1 MARHGLEASNDRMAS
16 AVQRVQALL
25 AKVKTSSAAEA
36 KEVREIEEQV
46 KQAVGGWVG
55 KSLVKHVGIIIS
67 RTFGN
72 SSSYTHTISS
82 IIISFVI
89 FLVEIW

>member
-36 KEVREIEEQV
+36 KEVRDIEEQL

-55 KSLVKHVGIIIS
+55 KRLVKHVGIIS
-67 RTFGN
+67 RKFGN
-72 SSSYTHTISS
+72 
-82 IIISFVI
+82 
-89 FLVEIW
+89 